1 MKDGWPKVVRGATT
15 GALVCAA
22 LQYICNEAEVAR
34 VKYVSSTLPVNRRTD
49 EVPTPSATAQGDFG
63 LPAASGTDV
72 ALPAGDRT
80 SQPAPPVKSFS
91 ERFFDRFDI
100 FQKIPD
106 DQYLSMLK
114 RKRDGCLSRMDE
126 LRALIE
132 EEKERKRGQ

>member
-1 MKDGWPKVVRGATT
+1 MRGATT

-22 LQYICNEAEVAR
+22 LQYLCNEAEVAR
-34 VKYVSSTLPVNRRTD
+34 VKYVSSTLPVNRNND
-49 EVPTPSATAQGDFG
+49 EAPIPTTTAQGDAG
-63 LPAASGTDV
+63 LPAASNTEM
-72 ALPAGDRT
+72 ALPAGGRT
-80 SQPAPPVKSFS
+80 SQPAPPAKSFS
-91 ERFFDRFDI
+91 ERFFDRFEI

-132 EEKERKRGQ
+132 EEKRKRGQ